1 MASQFVAKKTSVS
14 IVLEEDALIGSV
26 YADAS
31 REAAAQCEA
40 ICIIITER

>member
-1 MASQFVAKKTSVS
+1 MCSEKTSVS
-14 IVLEEDALIGSV
+14 IVLEEEALIGSV

-31 REAAAQCEA
+31 GDAAAQCEA